1 MRILICKRAFTIGDP
16 RSLPPHSLRHPPWPL
31 IHTCTSEIPANYN
44 RACLTCATVWFI
56 NHRLATGRSR
66 IFSHRRSA
74 VIFSVGIHVVIFM
87 SKCAASHYPQPSLAN
102 PRRSTTPSR
111 TSNADRR
118 WASRLMRSANGSMET
133 RNDRLVRDG
142 QWLLSLSANLCKLSA
157 ENARPLVRSSA
168 FDVRLSVW
176 PRRGAQ
182 RNGETEEGNRKP
194 VGPCVIFAPAI
205 LIVIPRFYSAPRTSP
220 SRWLVRTRKRLGL
233 TAERD
238 VASSMRPSLT
248 SAHPYRR
255 GCNLHVNRNNV
266 GHM

>member
-16 RSLPPHSLRHPPWPL
+16 RSLPPHPCASIPWPL

-44 RACLTCATVWFI
+44 RPCLTCATVWFI

-118 WASRLMRSANGSMET
+118 WASRLMRSANGSMEM

-142 QWLLSLSANLCKLSA
+142 QWLLSLSANLCKLTVPKMRVRPS
-157 ENARPLVRSSA
+157 ARPLSTSVCPFDRVGGPTERWNGRGKSETRWPARNFRAGDFNRDSA
-168 FDVRLSVW
+168 FL
-176 PRRGAQ
+176 
-182 RNGETEEGNRKP
+182 
-194 VGPCVIFAPAI
+194 
-205 LIVIPRFYSAPRTSP
+205 LRTSHVAVALIGANAKTIGIDGGA
-220 SRWLVRTRKRLGL
+220 RRRLVGAAL
-233 TAERD
+233 
-238 VASSMRPSLT
+238 V
-248 SAHPYRR
+248 
-255 GCNLHVNRNNV
+255 NV
-266 GHM
+266 GASV